1 MLLMKKEFFE
11 AIHQRRKTT
20 TFRCWRRPMVTAGS
34 VHRVRGLGVIRVE
47 DITPVTADMLTDADA
62 QADGYADV
70 AALQDALDEL
80 YSPQQRG
87 ERTLYRVCFA
97 FGGEDGRAA
106 GPSPK
111 CS

>member
-11 AIHQRRKTT
+11 AIRQQRKTT
-20 TFRCWRRPMVTAGS
+20 TFRYWRRPMVTAGS
-34 VHRVRGLGVIRVE
+34 VHRVRGLGVIRIE

-70 AALQDALDEL
+70 AALQDALDTL
-80 YSPQQRG
+80 YTPQQRG

-97 FGGEDGRAA
+97 FQGDDGAA